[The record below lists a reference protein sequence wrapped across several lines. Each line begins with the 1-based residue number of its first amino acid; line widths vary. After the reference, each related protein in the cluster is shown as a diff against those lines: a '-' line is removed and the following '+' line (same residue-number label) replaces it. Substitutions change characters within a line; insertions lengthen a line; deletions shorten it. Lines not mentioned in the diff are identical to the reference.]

1 MRKSLGF
8 PCSSTVATV
17 ARASRRRT
25 FDDTP
30 ARRAHASAGNERTPH
45 IVSVSDVS
53 DPMPRIFLI
62 VSAVV
67 HAALGMWVEVRGFTT
82 HEPRVVLDTWA
93 GHGIEVDATVGENP
107 RSAEPPAPERSGEP
121 EGAPSEKSSDAT
133 PSDAAPGVAVTSTA
147 HLAKAASRAR
157 ATPHRTEPALARPS
171 DAPRPAAPDARSTTN
186 GAQGAPAGAPE
197 HGAESQQSSATTNG
211 PFGAA
216 GLPTG
221 VRHLPKAFTRALGLA
236 SRGDPR
242 WLALPPGTVGEVR
255 FRLSVDE
262 EGRLGALEVDPR
274 DAARMPPVVE
284 HMLENTR
291 LLLVAGRFSLDA
303 SRERAG
309 AQALRVRVVIDDAG
323 ASDTSADPTG
333 LNELD
338 YEPPAGSKPG
348 RGSFRLNSGR
358 RVIGWVYV
366 E

>member
-1 MRKSLGF
+1 
-8 PCSSTVATV
+8 
-17 ARASRRRT
+17 
-25 FDDTP
+25 
-30 ARRAHASAGNERTPH
+30 
-45 IVSVSDVS
+45 
-53 DPMPRIFLI
+53 MPRIFLI
-62 VSAVV
+62 VSVLV
-67 HAALGMWVEVRGFTT
+67 HAALGMWVQVRGFTT

-93 GHGIEVDATVGENP
+93 GRGIEVEATVGENP
-107 RSAEPPAPERSGEP
+107 RSAEPPAPDRSVETDGARAD
-121 EGAPSEKSSDAT
+121 APSDTAPSD
-133 PSDAAPGVAVTSTA
+133 DAAPGVAITKTA
-147 HLAKAASRAR
+147 HRAKAASRAR
-157 ATPHRTEPALARPS
+157 ATPHRTEPSVTRARA
-171 DAPRPAAPDARSTTN
+171 APKPAAPETAAADGTK
-186 GAQGAPAGAPE
+186 GAAAGAPQ
-197 HGAESQQSSATTNG
+197 HGAEAQTSSSTTNG

-242 WLALPPGTVGEVR
+242 WLTLPPGVVGEVR

-262 EGRLGALEVDPR
+262 EGRLGSLEYEPR
-274 DAARMPPVVE
+274 DAARVPPVVE
-284 HMLENTR
+284 HLLENTR

-309 AQALRVRVVIDDAG
+309 AQGLRVRVVIDDTG

-338 YEPPAGSKPG
+338 YEPPAGTKPG